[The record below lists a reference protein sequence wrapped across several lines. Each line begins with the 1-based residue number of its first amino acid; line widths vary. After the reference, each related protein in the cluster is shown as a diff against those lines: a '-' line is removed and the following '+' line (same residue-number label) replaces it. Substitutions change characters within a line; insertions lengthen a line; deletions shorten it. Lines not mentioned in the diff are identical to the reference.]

1 MEAKNIDP
9 KYIGVPNIC
18 FSLTKPDDKRESEYS
33 KQRIE
38 RGFDNSE
45 LWSLRDTIGN
55 FILPRLKAF
64 IPAKENIVLRDKKYY
79 RDLNRAVKAFELLV
93 RDDGTFLLNKQEIRQ
108 YRRGMTA
115 FDKLFLTL
123 WY

>member
-1 MEAKNIDP
+1 MEKIDP

-18 FSLTKPDDKRESEYS
+18 FSLTDANDDREPEFS

-38 RGFDNSE
+38 RGFDRSE

-64 IPAKENIVLRDKKYY
+64 IPIKEDIVLRDKKYW

-93 RDDGTFLLNKQEIRQ
+93 RDNGSFILTKKETRQ
-108 YRRGMTA
+108 YKRGMVA
-115 FDKLFLTL
+115 FHKLFLTL

>member
-18 FSLTKPDDKRESEYS
+18 FSLTDPNDSREPEFS

-38 RGFDNSE
+38 RGFDSSE

-64 IPAKENIVLRDKKYY
+64 IPKKEDVVLRDKKYY
-79 RDLNRAVKAFELLV
+79 RDLNRAVKAFELLT
-93 RDDGTFLLNKQEIRQ
+93 RDGGTFLLTKQETRQ
-108 YRRGMTA
+108 YKRGMVA
-115 FDKLFLTL
+115 YHKLFLSL